1 MSEFEQKVLSLLG
14 EINQKLDKLLGSTS
28 SSGIPVKAATNAGE
42 GYVKP
47 SAVAEKQEEEIK
59 AAEKPSFEGRRVC
72 PDCGGTD
79 FRAEEDKTQPPL
91 HQMGGIKI
99 YAKRYVCLKCGYTM

>member
-1 MSEFEQKVLSLLG
+1 MSDFEEKVLNLLG
-14 EINQKLDKLLGSTS
+14 EINNKLDKLLGSTKS
-28 SSGIPVKAATNAGE
+28 SEISTRAAPVIGG

-47 SAVAEKQEEEIK
+47 SAVVEKQEEEEK

-79 FRAEEDKTQPPL
+79 FRAEEDKSQVL
-91 HQMGGIKI
+91 HQMGGVKI
-99 YAKRYVCLKCGYTM
+99 YSKKYICKKCGYEY